1 MGKIKVFWIR
11 NKIPILVVSFV
22 IVLMIC
28 IGVSMMFVE
37 SFYRVLM
44 IAQAFEQIFMTVI
57 SAFVFAYAYTWVLQG
72 GFASMKKGRIKA
84 QNMNIKFRDVIG
96 LEDSK
101 REAWEVVQLLKDRVR
116 LKQVGGK
123 IIKGVL
129 LVGPPGCG
137 KTLLAK
143 AIAAES
149 GIPLISMAGS
159 EFVEIFVGVGASRV
173 RKLFQEARLQ
183 AMEHG
188 ACIVFIDE
196 IEVIG
201 RGRTHSFMGSGEET
215 NSTQNQLLVE
225 MDGLKDSHENIVVIG
240 ATNAGLDV
248 MDAALLRPGRF
259 DRKIHIERPSLPDRE
274 KLFQYYLSKV
284 KFESQISIPRLAR
297 KTVYKSPAEI
307 ENIVKESALIAA
319 RNEREVIQF
328 NDLSQAMDRIDL
340 GMERKL
346 TMSDYERSLTAYH
359 ESGHLL
365 ILYFLH
371 PTDDVFKASIISRGG
386 ALGVVHHNPREE
398 YFTEDRNKLLADIK
412 VSIAGFAAEKI
423 KFGVTSSGV
432 SSDFQHAT
440 RLANMMVWNFGM
452 GTNGVFGDFS
462 QFQDPQRGRDMLSG
476 DLKNELNAQFN
487 LIMKTC
493 LEEVE
498 TILKREWPIL
508 EIFVQELLKKGELDY
523 DEIEEIFKSHGK
535 ARLFPARSADAAP
548 NHEA

>member
-1 MGKIKVFWIR
+1 MGKLKVFWIR
-11 NKIPILVVSFV
+11 YKIPILVITFV
-22 IVLMIC
+22 IILMIC
-28 IGVSMMFVE
+28 IGISMMFVE

-44 IAQAFEQIFMTVI
+44 IAQSFEQIFMTVI

-72 GFASMKKGRIKA
+72 GFASMKKGKIKA
-84 QNMNIKFRDVIG
+84 QNVKVMFRDVIG
-96 LEDSK
+96 LEDAK
-101 REAWEVVQLLKDRVR
+101 REAWEVVQLLKDRAR

-129 LVGPPGCG
+129 MVGPPGCG

-159 EFVEIFVGVGASRV
+159 EFVEVFVGVGAARV

-188 ACIVFIDE
+188 ACLIFIDE

-201 RGRTHSFMGSGEET
+201 RGRTFSFMGAGEET

-225 MDGLKDSHENIVVIG
+225 MDGLKDSHENIVVLG
-240 ATNAGLDV
+240 ATNAQENVL
-248 MDAALLRPGRF
+248 DAALLRPGRF
-259 DRKIHIERPSLPDRE
+259 DRKIHIERPNLQERE

-284 KFESQISIPRLAR
+284 KFDPQISIPRLAR
-297 KTVYKSPAEI
+297 KTVYKSPADI
-307 ENIVKESALIAA
+307 ENLIKEAALIAN
-319 RNEREVIQF
+319 RNDREQIQF
-328 NDLSQAMDRIDL
+328 NDLSQSMDRIDL

-346 TMSDYERSLTAYH
+346 SMSDYERRLTAYH

-365 ILYFLH
+365 TLYFLH

-386 ALGVVHHNPREE
+386 ALGVVHHHPREE
-398 YFTEDRNKLLADIK
+398 IYTEDRNKLLADIK
-412 VSIAGFAAEKI
+412 VSLAGYVAEKI

-432 SSDFQHAT
+432 SSDFRHAT
-440 RLANMMVWNFGM
+440 HLANTMVWNLGM
-452 GTNGVFGDFS
+452 GNSGLIGDFS
-462 QFQDPQRGRDMLSG
+462 QFQDARKGTDMLSG

-487 LIMKTC
+487 QIMKNS
-493 LEEVE
+493 LDEVE
-498 TILKREWPIL
+498 TILRREWDIL
-508 EIFVQELLKKGELDY
+508 EIFVEELLKKGELDY
-523 DEIEEIFKSHGK
+523 DEIEEIFKRHGK
-535 ARLFPARSADAAP
+535 ARLFPGQ
-548 NHEA
+548 

>member
-1 MGKIKVFWIR
+1 MGKLRVLWIR
-11 NKIPILVVSFV
+11 YKVPFLVTLF
-22 IVLMIC
+22 M
-28 IGVSMMFVE
+28 IGVLISMGISMMFVE

-44 IAQAFEQIFMTVI
+44 IAQIPQQIFFTVV
-57 SAFVFAYAYTWVLQG
+57 SAAIFAYIYVWVFSG
-72 GFASMKKGRIKA
+72 GFASFKKGRIKA
-84 QNMNIKFRDVIG
+84 QGVNIKFKDVIG
-96 LEDSK
+96 LDDSK
-101 REAWEVVQLLKDRVR
+101 REAWEVVQLLKDRAR

-129 LVGPPGCG
+129 MVGPPGCG

-143 AIAAES
+143 AIASES

-183 AMEHG
+183 AIENG
-188 ACIVFIDE
+188 ACIIFIDE

-225 MDGLKDSHENIVVIG
+225 MDGLKDSAENIVVIG

-259 DRKIHIERPSLPDRE
+259 DRKIYIERPNLPDRG

-284 KFESQISIPRLAR
+284 KFDPQVSIPRLAR
-297 KTVYKSPAEI
+297 KTVYKTPADI
-307 ENIVKESALIAA
+307 ENIIKEAALIAA
-319 RNEREVIQF
+319 RENRDTLQF
-328 NDLSQAMDRIDL
+328 NDLSEAMDRIDL
-340 GMERKL
+340 GMVRKL
-346 TMSDYERSLTAYH
+346 TMSDYERRLTAYH
-359 ESGHLL
+359 ESGHLV

-386 ALGVVHHNPREE
+386 ALGVVHHHPREE
-398 YFTEDRNKLLADIK
+398 YYTEDRNKLLADIK
-412 VSIAGFAAEKI
+412 VSLAGYAAEKI

-432 SSDFQHAT
+432 ASDFQHAT
-440 RLANMMVWNFGM
+440 HLANRMVWNFGM
-452 GTNGVFGDFS
+452 GGNGNIGDFT
-462 QFQDPQRGRDMLSG
+462 QFQDTRRGSDMLST

-487 LIMKTC
+487 QIIKSC
-493 LEEVE
+493 LDDAE
-498 TILKREWPIL
+498 TILRREWDIL
-508 EIFVQELLKKGELDY
+508 EVFVEELVKKGELDY
-523 DEIEEIFKSHGK
+523 DEIEEIFKKYGK
-535 ARLFPARSADAAP
+535 ARMFPSRGDNAVGP
-548 NHEA
+548 